1 MMNLMHWRL
10 LVAVADSKN
19 VSRAAER
26 YGITQSGASQALTQ
40 MEASLG
46 VKVFVRDR
54 RETTV
59 TAIGEQIIERARRML
74 SEFESI
80 QNLVD
85 ISRGCHLGRI
95 KLASFPSVFASFLP
109 DLLQTFSRMHP
120 SVEIVSLE
128 GTDEEVE
135 QWLAS
140 DSIDLGVVMNPD
152 EKRQALS
159 LGRDTWVAVVPVT
172 HKLARRSSLST
183 VSLRELVEEPF
194 ILATGGC
201 YLNGQS
207 LVEREGLA
215 LKDIKITVRDWTT
228 AFALIGEGMG
238 ISIVPASTLPLDRR
252 GMRVFEL
259 SKPIYR
265 EFGLVCSQT
274 GQNSPSAQT
283 LLNEIRKSTLG
294 LNIPMTIRGAETKPL
309 VPT

>member
-10 LVAVADSKN
+10 LVAVADAEN

-40 MEASLG
+40 MEEALG

-54 RETTV
+54 RQTTA
-59 TAIGEQIIERARRML
+59 TAIGQQIIDRARRML

-85 ISRGCHLGRI
+85 ASRGCHLGRI
-95 KLASFPSVFASFLP
+95 KLASFPSVFANLLP
-109 DLLQTFSRMHP
+109 PLLQSFSRLHP
-120 SVEIVSLE
+120 GIEIVSLE
-128 GTDEEVE
+128 GTDEEIE
-135 QWLAS
+135 QWLTNS
-140 DSIDLGVVMNPD
+140 SIDLGVVMNPCPS
-152 EKRQALS
+152 RGALL
-159 LGRDTWVAVVPVT
+159 LGRDSWVAAVPAN
-172 HKLARRSSLST
+172 HDLARKSSAST
-183 VSLRELVEEPF
+183 VALKDLVEEPF

-207 LVEREGLA
+207 LVEREGLK

-228 AFALIGEGMG
+228 AFALISEGMG
-238 ISIVPASTLPLDRR
+238 ISIVPASTLPVDRR

-265 EFGLVCSQT
+265 EFGLVCSPAGEHT
-274 GQNSPSAQT
+274 PSAQAF
-283 LLNEIRKSTLG
+283 LNEIRKSTLG
-294 LNIPMTIRGAETKPL
+294 SDIPMTVRSTEAE
-309 VPT
+309 VA

>member
-1 MMNLMHWRL
+1 MG
-10 LVAVADSKN
+10 
-19 VSRAAER
+19 SR
-26 YGITQSGASQALTQ
+26 S
-40 MEASLG
+40 
-46 VKVFVRDR
+46 
-54 RETTV
+54 
-59 TAIGEQIIERARRML
+59 
-74 SEFESI
+74 
-80 QNLVD
+80 
-85 ISRGCHLGRI
+85 
-95 KLASFPSVFASFLP
+95 
-109 DLLQTFSRMHP
+109 
-120 SVEIVSLE
+120 
-128 GTDEEVE
+128 
-135 QWLAS
+135 
-140 DSIDLGVVMNPD
+140 
-152 EKRQALS
+152 
-159 LGRDTWVAVVPVT
+159 

-183 VSLRELVEEPF
+183 ISLRELVEEPF

-238 ISIVPASTLPLDRR
+238 ISIVPASILPVDRR

-265 EFGLVCSQT
+265 EFGLVCSQA

-294 LNIPMTIRGAETKPL
+294 LNIPMTIRGAETKLL